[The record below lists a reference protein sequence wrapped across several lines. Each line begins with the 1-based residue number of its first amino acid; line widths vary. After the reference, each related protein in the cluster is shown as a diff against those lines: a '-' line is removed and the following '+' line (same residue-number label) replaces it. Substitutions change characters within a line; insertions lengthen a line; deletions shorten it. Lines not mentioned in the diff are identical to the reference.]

1 MRPIVGQA
9 LRFAIVGL
17 LASAVH
23 VGAALWLIERGGLV
37 VLVANALA
45 FLLAVLVSYGGNHAW
60 TFRRRGGHE
69 RHFPRFLAI
78 AVLGLALNQAIVF
91 TAVTVAGLAYLYA
104 IGIVVL
110 AVPGLTFLAIRH
122 WAFATGGQTPAAW
135 AASGLGAMVPALG
148 LGTMW
153 LTGLAFYLPAMP
165 HHDIAWYLLAA
176 DRFLDGARLYR
187 DIIEVNPPLGILL
200 TVPPVAF
207 ARVSGFGPNSC
218 FVAYVFLLVA
228 GSLALSD
235 AVLRGFTG
243 LARRDRMALLFA
255 ALAALTLLPMEN
267 FGQREHLMLV
277 LALPYLLLAAARL
290 AGSPMA
296 RGLGLSVGVA
306 AALGLALKPHF
317 LIVPLL
323 FEVLIS
329 YRRRS
334 LTAFNRPE
342 TWAVA
347 AGLVAYAASTWI
359 LFPDYFSFIVPYA
372 SIVYAAYQIQIES
385 LFLLIVPLPLI
396 LVSALAFA
404 LARPRPGAT
413 AIGAVAETF
422 ALAGAGFLLAYGVQA
437 KGWFYQFLPAQA
449 AGWMM
454 AAGLLLGL
462 LGHADGKNG
471 GRRWRRI
478 GCVVTALGVL
488 AMPALWHGPYRSQA
502 TEKIMPYVRAYAE
515 GGSIFAF
522 TSYVS
527 LAFPLVTEAGVG
539 WSSRYPTQWLLP
551 GLLHELTKAA
561 GTDSELADASRMARL
576 REMEK
581 YVFDSTIEDLE
592 RQPPDLVIV
601 DKEPGFVYGD
611 LDFDFLDYFR
621 RDERFARFWRDYVRL
636 LSDGRY
642 EYWCRRNPA
651 RGCND

>member
-1 MRPIVGQA
+1 VSPIVGQA
-9 LRFAIVGL
+9 LRFAVVGL
-17 LASAVH
+17 LASAAH
-23 VGAALWLIERGGLV
+23 VGAALLLIERGGLA

-45 FLLAVLVSYGGNHAW
+45 FSLAVLVSYGGNHAW
-60 TFRRRGGHE
+60 AFRRQGGHE

-91 TAVTVAGLAYLYA
+91 AAVTVAGLAYLYA

-110 AVPGLTFLAIRH
+110 AVPGLTFLASRQ
-122 WAFATGGQTPAAW
+122 WAFAAGDEASVTWT
-135 AASGLGAMVPALG
+135 ASGLGAMVPALG
-148 LGTMW
+148 LGALW

-207 ARVSGFGPNSC
+207 ARMSGFSPNSC
-218 FVAYVFLLVA
+218 FVVYVFLLVA

-235 AVLRGFTG
+235 AVLRHLAG
-243 LARRDRMALLFA
+243 LARSDRLALLFA
-255 ALAALTLLPMEN
+255 ALAALTFLPMEN

-290 AGSPMA
+290 AGSPAA
-296 RGLGLSVGVA
+296 RGLALGVGMA
-306 AALGLALKPHF
+306 AALGLGLKPYF

-323 FEVLIS
+323 LDALVS

-347 AGLVAYAASTWI
+347 TGLVAYAVSVWVF
-359 LFPDYFSFIVPYA
+359 FPEYISFIMPYA
-372 SIVYAAYQIQIES
+372 SIVYAAYQIRIET
-385 LFLLIVPLPLI
+385 LFLLIIPLPLI
-396 LVSALAFA
+396 LFSALAFA

-413 AIGAVAETF
+413 ATGAVAETF
-422 ALAGAGFLLAYGVQA
+422 ALAGAGFLIAYGVQA
-437 KGWFYQFLPAQA
+437 KGWFYHFLPAEI

-454 AAGLLLGL
+454 AVGLLLSL
-462 LGHADGKNG
+462 LGHADGKDR
-471 GRRWRRI
+471 GRRGTRI
-478 GCVVTALGVL
+478 GCVVVALGIL
-488 AMPALWHGPYRSQA
+488 AMPALLHGPYRNGA
-502 TEKIMPYVRAYAE
+502 TEKIMPHVRAYAE

-522 TSYVS
+522 TSYMI

-551 GLLHELTKAA
+551 GLLR
-561 GTDSELADASRMARL
+561 ELATADDADADLMARL
-576 REMEK
+576 HGMEK

-601 DKEPGFVYGD
+601 DKVHEAVYGD
-611 LDFDFLDYFR
+611 LDFDFLAYFLG
-621 RDERFARFWRDYVRL
+621 DERFARFWRDYVRL
-636 LSDGRY
+636 ERDDGY